1 MTTTVTPQR
10 TESGRYRIQAIER
23 AVAILNAFSAEEPE
37 LGVTDLADRLGLHKS
52 TVHRFLVNLEA
63 AGLVE
68 RDRHTSRYRL
78 GLRIFELGG
87 LVLQQM
93 NLWDEALPFLEGLVR
108 DSGETGHLAVLDG
121 GEAVYIEKV
130 EARRALRIP
139 SAIGRGYPAHATS
152 LGKIL
157 LAHLDPHAADA
168 LVAERGLHRCAP
180 NTITDPALLRAELE
194 RIRTQGY
201 AVDDEEYEEGLRCIG
216 APIIGHTGQIVAA
229 MGIGGPVTRVTPERV
244 EQLAGLVMSAA
255 ASLSRRMG
263 AEQSGAYGP
272 TTIRVRTQD
281 RERPA
286 PRGGAGAMHQ
296 DRHHYDVKEL

>member
-1 MTTTVTPQR
+1 MTTLTPKASE
-10 TESGRYRIQAIER
+10 TGRYRIQSIER
-23 AVAILNAFSAEEPE
+23 AVAILNAFSVEEPE
-37 LGVTDLADRLGLHKS
+37 LGVTDLAERLDLHKS

-68 RDRHTSRYRL
+68 RNRHSSRYRL

-93 NLWDEALPFLEGLVR
+93 NLWDEALPLLEGLVR

-157 LAHLDPHAADA
+157 LAHLNDEARETII
-168 LVAERGLHRCAP
+168 AERGLARCTP
-180 NTITDPALLRAELE
+180 QTITDPERLCEELD
-194 RIRTQGY
+194 RIRSQGF
-201 AVDDEEYEEGLRCIG
+201 AVDEEEYEEGLRCIG
-216 APIIGHTGQIVAA
+216 APILGHTGQVVAA
-229 MGIGGPVTRVTPERV
+229 IGIGGPVTRVTPQRV
-244 EQLAGLVMSAA
+244 HELSELVMNAA
-255 ASLSRRMG
+255 GSLSRRMG
-263 AEQSGAYGP
+263 SEQSGAYAP
-272 TTIRVRTQD
+272 TALRVRTQEGK
-281 RERPA
+281 R
-286 PRGGAGAMHQ
+286 RGDSISNGKHSPDNATTP
-296 DRHHYDVKEL
+296 KEL

>member
-1 MTTTVTPQR
+1 MTTTAPKRADT
-10 TESGRYRIQAIER
+10 GRYRIQSVER

-37 LGVTDLADRLGLHKS
+37 LGVTELADRLDLHKS

-68 RDRHTSRYRL
+68 RNRHTARYRL

-93 NLWDEALPFLEGLVR
+93 SLWDEALPFLEGLVR

-130 EARRALRIP
+130 EARKALRIP

-152 LGKIL
+152 LGKLL
-157 LAHLDPHAADA
+157 LAHLTADA
-168 LVAERGLHRCAP
+168 RDLVLAERGLSRCTP
-180 NTITDPALLRAELE
+180 NTITGRDRLNTELDL
-194 RIRTQGY
+194 IRSQGF
-201 AVDDEEYEEGLRCIG
+201 AVDEEEYEEGLRCIG
-216 APIIGHTGQIVAA
+216 APIVGHTGHVVAA
-229 MGIGGPVTRVTPERV
+229 IGIGGPVTRVTPQRV
-244 EQLAGLVMSAA
+244 GELAELVMSAA

-263 AEQSGAYGP
+263 SEQSDAYAP
-272 TTIRVRTQD
+272 TALRVRTQ
-281 RERPA
+281 EEKA
-286 PRGGAGAMHQ
+286 AGVMSPTANRQ
-296 DRHHYDVKEL
+296 

>member
-1 MTTTVTPQR
+1 MTTLTPKR
-10 TESGRYRIQAIER
+10 AAAGRYRIQSIER

-37 LGVTDLADRLGLHKS
+37 LGVTDLAERLELHKS

-68 RDRHTSRYRL
+68 RNRRTSRYRL

-93 NLWDEALPFLEGLVR
+93 NLWDEALPFLEGLVGE
-108 DSGETGHLAVLDG
+108 SGETGHLAVLDG
-121 GEAVYIEKV
+121 GEAVYIERV

-157 LAHLDPHAADA
+157 LAHLGVEAREAII
-168 LVAERGLHRCAP
+168 AERGLARCTP
-180 NTITDPALLRAELE
+180 STITDPDRLRDEFEL
-194 RIRTQGY
+194 IRTQGY

-216 APIIGHTGQIVAA
+216 APILGHTGQVVAA
-229 MGIGGPVTRVTPERV
+229 MGIGGPVTRVTPERLG
-244 EQLAGLVMSAA
+244 ELAELVMGAA
-255 ASLSRRMG
+255 GNLSRRMG
-263 AEQSGAYGP
+263 AEQSDAYAP
-272 TTIRVRTQD
+272 TALRVKTQ
-281 RERPA
+281 ERNRPE
-286 PRGGAGAMHQ
+286 PLRRRPENGQ
-296 DRHHYDVKEL
+296 TQRHKEP

>member
-1 MTTTVTPQR
+1 MTTTVTR
-10 TESGRYRIQAIER
+10 RAEAGRYRIQAIER
-23 AVAILNAFSAEEPE
+23 AVAILNTFSVEEPE
-37 LGVTDLADRLGLHKS
+37 LGVTELADRLELHKS

-68 RDRHTSRYRL
+68 RNRHTSRYRL

-157 LAHLDPHAADA
+157 LAHLETGARDA
-168 LVAERGLHRCAP
+168 LIEERGLHRCAP
-180 NTITDPALLRAELE
+180 NTITDPDLLREELAE
-194 RIRTQGY
+194 IRRQGY

-216 APIIGHTGQIVAA
+216 APIVGHTGQIVAA
-229 MGIGGPVTRVTPERV
+229 MGIGGPVTRVTPTRV
-244 EQLAGLVMSAA
+244 DELAELVMAA
-255 ASLSRRMG
+255 AGSLSRRMG
-263 AEQSGAYGP
+263 AEQSGAYAP
-272 TTIRVRTQD
+272 TALRVRTQERD
-281 RERPA
+281 RQAAKAPPA
-286 PRGGAGAMHQ
+286 NASTDHTTTL
-296 DRHHYDVKEL
+296 KEQ